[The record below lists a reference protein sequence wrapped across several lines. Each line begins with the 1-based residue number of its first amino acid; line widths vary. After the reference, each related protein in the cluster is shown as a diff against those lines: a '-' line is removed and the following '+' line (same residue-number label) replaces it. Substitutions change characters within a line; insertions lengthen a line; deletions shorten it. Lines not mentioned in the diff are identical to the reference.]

1 MDFGVIYFL
10 KKNALALLLLVFA
23 GLFVGVA
30 VRQALFVKK
39 RITVGAKK
47 VAVEVVKS
55 ETAKRK
61 GLSERNSLCE
71 DCGMLFLFPKSDFYS
86 IWMKGMRFDIDIIWI
101 AGARVAGITPNVP
114 YPGPNETN
122 FPAYYPPR
130 PVEAVL
136 ELPAGW
142 AQENGIKVGDEV
154 KY

>member
-1 MDFGVIYFL
+1 MDFGIIYFL

-23 GLFVGVA
+23 ALFVGVA

-39 RITVGAKK
+39 KITVGAKK
-47 VAVEVVKS
+47 VTVEVARS
-55 ETAKRK
+55 DTAQRK

-86 IWMKGMRFDIDIIWI
+86 IWMKGMRFDIDIMWI
-101 AGARVAGITPNVP
+101 NGGRVAGIAPNVP

-122 FPAYYPPR
+122 FPLYSPPQA
-130 PVEAVL
+130 VEAVL
-136 ELPAGW
+136 EVSSGW
-142 AQENGIKVGDEV
+142 ARENGIKVGDEV